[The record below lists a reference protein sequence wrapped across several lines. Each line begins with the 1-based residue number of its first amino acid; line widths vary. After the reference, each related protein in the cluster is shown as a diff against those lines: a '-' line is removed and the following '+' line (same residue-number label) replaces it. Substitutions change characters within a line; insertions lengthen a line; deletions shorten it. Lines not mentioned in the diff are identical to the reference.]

1 MRRPPALAGVPE
13 FVAVRSI
20 HPGRDGDRRGFVIA
34 VAGTSVEALERAEAA
49 TTLLDVDG
57 VAGAPGRHA
66 TISARTP

>member
-49 TTLLDVDG
+49 ATTLLDVDA
-57 VAGAPGRHA
+57 VAPGRHA